1 MNKRKLGSCYE
12 KAAGIYLIE
21 QGYEI
26 LEYNYRCRYGEI
38 DLVARDGE
46 DLVFCEVKY
55 RQNQRSGTA
64 LEAVDL
70 RKQRNI
76 RKVAEYYLMQHR
88 VGDIPC
94 RFDVVGIEK
103 NTFILI
109 KNAFEG

>member
-1 MNKRKLGSCYE
+1 M
-12 KAAGIYLIE
+12 
-21 QGYEI
+21 
-26 LEYNYRCRYGEI
+26 
-38 DLVARDGE
+38 
-46 DLVFCEVKY
+46 FCEVKY